1 MKLLYSS
8 KHGGSMKKILV
19 VVFIFVFCVCA
30 LFAQET
36 NLLYKEKKT
45 FPPSKEKIISIHLCD
60 IDGLESLTVEEFQK
74 VDTLYFYYQPMGT
87 WNFKEKEL
95 DDDIAA
101 IHIIQDDKTIQPQ
114 NIIPKY
120 NTRNKIFKVITA
132 FPRNEFVLAMP
143 FSFSNELG
151 NSQPLT
157 LPEKFWPD
165 YNVYSQC
172 YTLGA
177 ELADEKK
184 YIESFAVLK
193 YFLSNKP
200 EVEGLSFY
208 RLVMQLLKN
217 DVKITINTKQSEFN
231 ILKLEL
237 MRSLS
242 KENLDKLSAILKET
256 ATAQDSFLI
265 YFNHVQT
272 NESNTLK
279 DKLFQLVTESG
290 ALLQKYTG
298 EFKLQK
304 LSVFENGHYSDNRF
318 AFYIDLLSRMLCY
331 TDSIHTIDSLYQ
343 INTNSID
350 FFPVQRDRL
359 ALLEWLD
366 DFLAGIN
373 LLNIIIER
381 GHYVLND
388 SAMINLESQ
397 LTTEKQPYYEIIGAF
412 NALGLNDIDGFEQ
425 KISDSF
431 IKCTDEQLL
440 ELLEIQYLSYLA
452 TKNGISSTVIGAIN
466 KGLMYEKEG
475 NLVEAEQQYKKA
487 SMLASNYAPPQF
499 YLGRIYHQKD
509 EKYTAEIYFD
519 RASTISPSYISPM
532 KYTIDFLIEDENYEQ
547 ALEQVNIALESNPIW
562 FFYYLKANALFHL
575 ERYTEAGDAL
585 NQAINL
591 NGFDFDQYIL
601 LGDIYKGQGNL
612 ERARDAYENAGKIDP
627 TNKIFTE
634 RMASLKK

>member
-1 MKLLYSS
+1 
-8 KHGGSMKKILV
+8 MKKILA
-19 VVFIFVFCVCA
+19 VVFIFVFYVCA

-120 NTRNKIFKVITA
+120 NTRNKIFEVITA

-157 LPEKFWPD
+157 LPEKFWPG

-177 ELADEKK
+177 ELADQQK
-184 YIESFAVLK
+184 YVESFATLK
-193 YFLSNKP
+193 DFLSNKP

-242 KENLDKLSAILKET
+242 KKNLDKLSEILEET

-304 LSVFENGHYSDNRF
+304 LSIFENGHYSDNRF
-318 AFYIDLLSRMLCY
+318 AFYIDLLSRVLCY

-350 FFPVQRDRL
+350 FFPEQRDRL

-381 GHYVLND
+381 DHYVLND

-431 IKCTDEQLL
+431 LKCTDEQLL

-452 TKNGISSTVIGAIN
+452 TQNGISSTVIEAIN

-519 RASTISPSYISPM
+519 RASTIFPPYISPM

-547 ALEQVNIALESNPIW
+547 ALEQVNLALESNPIW
-562 FFYYLKANALFHL
+562 FFYYLKAKALYNL
-575 ERYTEAGDAL
+575 QKYTEAGDAL

-634 RMASLKK
+634 RMASLEK

>member
-1 MKLLYSS
+1 
-8 KHGGSMKKILV
+8 
-19 VVFIFVFCVCA
+19 
-30 LFAQET
+30 
-36 NLLYKEKKT
+36 
-45 FPPSKEKIISIHLCD
+45 
-60 IDGLESLTVEEFQK
+60 
-74 VDTLYFYYQPMGT
+74 
-87 WNFKEKEL
+87 
-95 DDDIAA
+95 
-101 IHIIQDDKTIQPQ
+101 
-114 NIIPKY
+114 
-120 NTRNKIFKVITA
+120 
-132 FPRNEFVLAMP
+132 
-143 FSFSNELG
+143 
-151 NSQPLT
+151 
-157 LPEKFWPD
+157 
-165 YNVYSQC
+165 
-172 YTLGA
+172 
-177 ELADEKK
+177 
-184 YIESFAVLK
+184 
-193 YFLSNKP
+193 SNKP

-431 IKCTDEQLL
+431 LKCTDEQLL

-452 TKNGISSTVIGAIN
+452 TQNGISSTVIEAIN

>member
-1 MKLLYSS
+1 
-8 KHGGSMKKILV
+8 
-19 VVFIFVFCVCA
+19 
-30 LFAQET
+30 
-36 NLLYKEKKT
+36 
-45 FPPSKEKIISIHLCD
+45 
-60 IDGLESLTVEEFQK
+60 
-74 VDTLYFYYQPMGT
+74 
-87 WNFKEKEL
+87 
-95 DDDIAA
+95 
-101 IHIIQDDKTIQPQ
+101 
-114 NIIPKY
+114 
-120 NTRNKIFKVITA
+120 
-132 FPRNEFVLAMP
+132 MP

-366 DFLAGIN
+366 DFLAGN
-373 LLNIIIER
+373 QTLSQYHYRKGSLRAER
-381 GHYVLND
+381 QCND
-388 SAMINLESQ
+388 QS
-397 LTTEKQPYYEIIGAF
+397 
-412 NALGLNDIDGFEQ
+412 
-425 KISDSF
+425 
-431 IKCTDEQLL
+431 
-440 ELLEIQYLSYLA
+440 
-452 TKNGISSTVIGAIN
+452 
-466 KGLMYEKEG
+466 
-475 NLVEAEQQYKKA
+475 
-487 SMLASNYAPPQF
+487 
-499 YLGRIYHQKD
+499 
-509 EKYTAEIYFD
+509 
-519 RASTISPSYISPM
+519 
-532 KYTIDFLIEDENYEQ
+532 
-547 ALEQVNIALESNPIW
+547 
-562 FFYYLKANALFHL
+562 
-575 ERYTEAGDAL
+575 
-585 NQAINL
+585 
-591 NGFDFDQYIL
+591 
-601 LGDIYKGQGNL
+601 
-612 ERARDAYENAGKIDP
+612 
-627 TNKIFTE
+627 
-634 RMASLKK
+634 